1 MIKNEVDELKKDLA
15 QSSIRI
21 KTLKKE
27 AKETHAKHKKAVKKN
42 VQITKAD
49 RRERFKNKDKKLN
62 YKIKT
67 ADEHEL
73 NCSDLQV
80 LLGGGLWCEWSD

>member
-15 QSSIRI
+15 QYSIRI
-21 KTLKKE
+21 KTLKK
-27 AKETHAKHKKAVKKN
+27 KPKKPTLNIKKAVKKN

-49 RRERFKNKDKKLN
+49 RRERFNNKEKKLN

-67 ADEHEL
+67 ADEQEL
-73 NCSDLQV
+73 K
-80 LLGGGLWCEWSD
+80 